1 MENTM
6 NKTTKQI
13 IYWAPRMLGILF
25 VIFLSLFAFDVFDG
39 QYSVWQTVL
48 ALFMHLIPSIIL
60 ALAVA
65 LAWRWE
71 WIGTLVFAGWAVLY
85 IAIARGFPVSV
96 YVIVAGI
103 PFLIG
108 ILFLVDWMYR
118 KELRAA

>member
-13 IYWAPRMLGILF
+13 LYWAPRMLGILF
-25 VIFLSLFAFDVFDG
+25 VIFLSIFAFDVFDG